1 MEEERCS
8 SGSDA
13 AELAGW
19 LPDSASSKCMICYR
33 QFGFPVRRHHCRFC
47 GKLVC
52 GPCSRKKR
60 IALSKPE
67 AGALRCCDVC
77 YSRLQQS
84 DGEPDFLAAAR
95 EVAVVLENQRW
106 AFSWGASH
114 LLPLD
119 PMRYAGLGET
129 WRHFPHAAAAPEGGQ
144 WVGEWRIDTNG
155 EVDDRGWCYA
165 FDFPEFSFKGAY
177 GLQTTHTYVRRR
189 RWIREWVTSDR
200 MVPSSRPAS
209 LFEDPQKKK
218 KNLDVDTSLLVG
230 RPTAKSADLEDV
242 RMRVAVIEDDE
253 ERDDTAAA
261 AALGRIYVRPL
272 AIALPEGGD
281 DERDVYVR
289 ARCRSPKLAGAGWV
303 ATAWQSTRVVHQTNT
318 PTRKL
323 SGGALCVA
331 IANPRSVVDLH
342 VCCADTD
349 ASLAQCELGAFEIDA
364 ALERDVVA
372 RAVDNVYP
380 RVGRWVFGN
389 DDDDDDLF
397 RHDPKLR
404 DWPPRNARTGSP
416 PPSPPHR
423 KYWPLYKQQ
432 RPATAPTRAA
442 LPMFPANPAELSTS
456 AIRELVDRVSNLVE
470 PLIAAV
476 KILRSCIS
484 WTDEPRRTA
493 LTLASLLLVEYFLDA
508 TRVLSVFPLAVVALL
523 LYTLHRRCSGA
534 WARAWIERGSEKEFI
549 PCVGIPKKPKQTN
562 TSSNT
567 FSRRASFKRLKA
579 QRSSKEEDEPD
590 ETPQDTTTTN
600 NTFEQQPPPPPP
612 PGCSRRAAS
621 SRHRRRRRRF
631 SGGCGRRPTPATAAT
646 TTASA
651 HELEVLT
658 AKIAVRDVRGLVAV
672 DHVRVEL
679 ALDAA
684 IRRRKQRLG
693 SSFADDARGFKR
705 DFPTDIDDLYNNPWL
720 RRCKQVKVRRSVHSE
735 FEDEAIDER
744 VDAAIQDYVVPWTL
758 DDGSELTDCARY
770 PVVAPVEGA
779 RAALATERFV
789 FRLYAPAAT
798 DSSRRRR
805 HLFAPRGNDGDDLGF
820 VGECSIPLSRLVGT
834 RKDERRG
841 GSQPMV
847 ETWLPIRADD
857 DAASDDDG
865 PDDDDAPALLVATQ
879 LVLPTSSQRRKDT
892 TDADRAELAMLSRAA
907 REAEAEPDDAKLR
920 RGPIAEFQAART
932 QVLELIAEAIR
943 YVSFAESCVNLV
955 CWVQP
960 VKTALVL
967 GGAASAAAAT
977 MVVPFNFVL
986 MACTCAFFYDEY
998 VKASNL
1004 HNSSVVDERLNN
1016 FVRSIPDAADL
1027 AAYFAPRTRLWL
1039 DTTAG
1044 TSSRVQLQ
1052 RHMAPFAG
1060 VCWKTS
1066 GVLSKTWQRRYIVI
1080 DDDRRLLWWVRAED
1094 AQQAP
1099 KGLRYLASGQTQA
1112 KLKANAAVKAAPR
1125 GYLSSDLVVPYASSE
1140 IPGGLVVTHYLCAM
1154 NPDDA
1159 QRLRRTIYGLPTRR
1173 RTRRRR

>member
-508 TRVLSVFPLAVVALL
+508 TRVLSVFRSP
-523 LYTLHRRCSGA
+523 
-534 WARAWIERGSEKEFI
+534 
-549 PCVGIPKKPKQTN
+549 
-562 TSSNT
+562 SS
-567 FSRRASFKRLKA
+567 
-579 QRSSKEEDEPD
+579 RSSSTRSTE
-590 ETPQDTTTTN
+590 
-600 NTFEQQPPPPPP
+600 
-612 PGCSRRAAS
+612 
-621 SRHRRRRRRF
+621 
-631 SGGCGRRPTPATAAT
+631 GGCGRRPTPATAAT

-672 DHVRVEL
+672 DHVRVEYAPGYGRDDDDGVAARKARARVASRL

-892 TDADRAELAMLSRAA
+892 TDADRAELAMLSRVSERVEKTLSEELQAA

-1159 QRLRRTIYGLPTRR
+1159 QRLRRTIYGLPDEAKDAPTSLADAASPALATSPSPALRR
-1173 RTRRRR
+1173 RTAVNP